1 MGSLRFDDCLTHV
14 RSDELKRMARL
25 WGASAQCRKD
35 ECVAIIRSGL
45 RDPSRVQAAVAALDS
60 YELNA
65 LALVKEMGGEIE
77 AGALAIALR
86 ASGVALPSS
95 SQGGYADATTL
106 ILPLVRRGLFLTRNT
121 YDPAS
126 ISSSDDTAVVFADER
141 LLMHVGP
148 PTVKSLDLQPAAPPS
163 ASMFRRPQAVTLDI
177 IGILQFIHDLGGL
190 QLTQTG
196 TVRIN
201 DARKL
206 GRAMG
211 WRVQDL
217 QVDGLTLS
225 DPSGAFASVLLYAG
239 LLSQQ
244 GPALVL
250 QEATDRWAARSYA
263 QQVGALLRGFV
274 RAHEWLE
281 GESDPFSSR
290 GRYRVQGRWA
300 LTLALAAL
308 PLHPHAFY
316 AVDDL
321 DQALFGRI
329 GDYFS
334 LRFPPHRPYYYRQTP
349 EQIRMAEAERR
360 AKRRAEWLEQEKPWV
375 VRSLSSWLYYLGVV
389 ELGMEDGTPT
399 SVRLTDLG
407 RALLHPESA
416 AAERSSAPSP
426 QAAWIVQPNFDLVV
440 YLERVT
446 PVQLAFLERHAERIN
461 AQQHTAHYRL
471 TRESVYQGLEAG
483 TELLELLADLQDGAG
498 APVPSNVVTE
508 IRAWGERRERMT
520 LRRRASL
527 LEFPDEQARQ
537 SALQSGLEG
546 VPVSDRFV
554 LLNGT
559 IDPSEVA
566 TIVDYA
572 RPLERCLAVA
582 EDGTL
587 DFRQPPRDLLI
598 EAQLARWAER
608 TLEGQWQLTAS
619 SVGAATTAGGRIGD
633 LLTLLQER
641 LTHPIPPLLAVAV
654 RAWSGEILP
663 VELAPV
669 TVLRCRQAEVFSAIV
684 RSDRFRP
691 CLRGQ
696 LAPDVLVVATELLAE
711 LQDALAWAGLSV
723 SKDLVAES

>member
-1 MGSLRFDDCLTHV
+1 
-14 RSDELKRMARL
+14 MARL

-45 RDPSRVQAAVAALDS
+45 KDPGRVQAAIAALDP

-65 LALVKEMGGEIE
+65 LALAKEMGGEVE

-86 ASGVALPSS
+86 ASGVSLPSS
-95 SQGGYADATTL
+95 NQGGYADATTL
-106 ILPLVRRGLFLTRNT
+106 IRPLVHRGLFLTRNT
-121 YDPAS
+121 YDLAS
-126 ISSSDDTAVVFADER
+126 ISSSDNTAVIFADER
-141 LLMHVGP
+141 LLVHVGP
-148 PTVKSLDLQPAAPPS
+148 PSVKPLDLQPAAPPS

-177 IGILQFIHDLGGL
+177 IGILQSIHDLGGL

-196 TVRIN
+196 TVRVN
-201 DARKL
+201 DARKVA
-206 GRAMG
+206 RAMG
-211 WRVQDL
+211 WQGQGL
-217 QVDGLTLS
+217 QVDGLTLP
-225 DPSGAFASVLLYAG
+225 DPIDALASVLLYAG

-250 QEATDRWAARSYA
+250 QEATDRWATRSYA
-263 QQVGALLRGFV
+263 EQVGMLLRGFV

-281 GESDPFSSR
+281 GESNPFSSR
-290 GRYRVQGRWA
+290 GRYRAQGRWA

-308 PLHPHAFY
+308 PIHPHAFY

-349 EQIRMAEAERR
+349 EQIRVAEAERR
-360 AKRRAEWLEQEKPWV
+360 AKLRAEWLEREKPWV

-389 ELGMEDGTPT
+389 ELGMEDGMPT

-416 AAERSSAPSP
+416 ATARSSAPSP
-426 QAAWIVQPNFDLVV
+426 QTAWIVQPNLDIVV

-483 TELLELLADLQDGAG
+483 TELHELLAGLHDGAA

-508 IRAWGERRERMT
+508 LRAWGERRERMT

-527 LEFPDEQARQ
+527 LEFPDKQARQ
-537 SALQSGLEG
+537 AALQSGLEG
-546 VPVSDRFV
+546 VPVADRFV

-559 IDPSEVA
+559 IDPSDVA
-566 TIVDYA
+566 QTVDYA
-572 RPLERCLAVA
+572 GALERCLAVA

-587 DFRQPPRDLLI
+587 DFRQPPHDLLI
-598 EAQLARWAER
+598 EVQLARWAER
-608 TLEGQWQLTAS
+608 TPDGKWQLTAS
-619 SVGAATTAGGRIGD
+619 SVGAATKAGGRVGD
-633 LLTLLQER
+633 LLTLLHER
-641 LTHPIPPLLAVAV
+641 LTHPIPLLLTVAV

-669 TVLRCRQAEVFSAIV
+669 TVLRCRQAEVFAAIV
-684 RSDRFRP
+684 HSDRFRP
-691 CLRGQ
+691 WLRGQ
-696 LAPDVLVVATELLAE
+696 LAPDVLVVATERLAE
-711 LQDALAWAGLSV
+711 VQDALAWAGFSV
-723 SKDLVAES
+723 SQDLVVVP